1 MILSGASPQQ
11 SEFNLS
17 NLFAMS
23 GIGDIASGL
32 SLFSRALN
40 GDEVGAD
47 EIPPGLQRQAL
58 HMAMTQ
64 VGVNPA
70 GDNAIEEF
78 LGKEEV
84 IGQVREAL
92 HADLKENTE
101 TPQDTILFKA
111 IDDMSGQE
119 LQTLLVG
126 NPEVASMITE
136 SQGFQDMLQEKIS
149 DLTVYHALSS
159 SGISMQAIN
168 ESSNQEFL
176 NTNLNELTVED
187 LQGLEPSQLDMLIPA
202 LPQDVFNA
210 KFMDVI
216 NSKLGEDQQVQAPT
230 EDTYAARQEAYQTA
244 KDNLIEHGPGG
255 LTGLFTSV
263 ISAFGDGPDLEARFY
278 SSIQDSIDEGT
289 ITQFQTMAQE
299 QTNEYVQ
306 NFNFTDMEP
315 EAIRTFFDENKD
327 MIAAQLVDQENWPKI
342 EEAINADLLIRN
354 QQRIMDAMLPEMTEE
369 GLSMFQQALDKL
381 PPEIRDLL
389 TSFIDFAADILGK
402 IGIDMDGFGS
412 EPERTTNP
420 DTTPDEYES
429 FPDLTPERIEELER
443 TTIATSS
450 APPVPGQ

>member
-1 MILSGASPQQ
+1 MSETSPQQ
-11 SEFNLS
+11 SGFDLTS
-17 NLFAMS
+17 LFGMS
-23 GIGDIASGL
+23 GIGDMGAAFN
-32 SLFSRALN
+32 LFSRALN
-40 GDEVGAD
+40 GEDINAD
-47 EIPPGLQRQAL
+47 EIPPGLQRKTL
-58 HMAMTQ
+58 HMAMAK

-78 LGKEEV
+78 LGKEAV

-92 HADLKENTE
+92 HTDIKENTD

-119 LQTLLVG
+119 LQALLVN
-126 NPEVASMITE
+126 NPDIASMITE
-136 SQGFQDMLQEKIS
+136 SQDFQDMLQEKIS
-149 DLTVYHALSS
+149 GLTVNHALSN

-168 ESSNQEFL
+168 EGSNQEFL
-176 NTNLNELTVED
+176 NTNLNELAVKD

-255 LTGLFTSV
+255 LTGLFNSV

-278 SSIQDSIDEGT
+278 SSIKDSIDEGT
-289 ITQFQTMAQE
+289 ITQLQTMAQE
-299 QTNEYVQ
+299 QANDYVQ

-315 EAIRTFFDENKD
+315 EAVRTFFDENKD

-342 EEAINADLLIRN
+342 EDAINADLLIRN

-369 GLSMFQQALDKL
+369 GLSMFQQALDNL
-381 PPEIRDLL
+381 PPEIRELL
-389 TSFIDFAADILGK
+389 TSFIDFAAEMLGK
-402 IGIDMDGFGS
+402 IGIDIDGFGS
-412 EPERTTNP
+412 DPADENNAREPETRP
-420 DTTPDEYES
+420 EEDE
-429 FPDLTPERIEELER
+429 PGRL
-443 TTIATSS
+443 ATL
-450 APPVPGQ
+450 AGPGQ

>member
-1 MILSGASPQQ
+1 
-11 SEFNLS
+11 
-17 NLFAMS
+17 
-23 GIGDIASGL
+23 
-32 SLFSRALN
+32 
-40 GDEVGAD
+40 
-47 EIPPGLQRQAL
+47 
-58 HMAMTQ
+58 
-64 VGVNPA
+64 
-70 GDNAIEEF
+70 
-78 LGKEEV
+78 
-84 IGQVREAL
+84 
-92 HADLKENTE
+92 
-101 TPQDTILFKA
+101 
-111 IDDMSGQE
+111 
-119 LQTLLVG
+119 
-126 NPEVASMITE
+126 MITE